1 MGGTLNP
8 LIAAYNANQNAQAPA
23 LGTSIGVA
31 LPSSAPSV
39 GPSLGTPLVTQ
50 APPTQTQA
58 DQTERNR
65 LINTGSGL
73 DQISNPLLRGIART
87 ADIVGSVFAPNLA
100 QFIPGTTLHHQ
111 LLVNQATNN
120 VEKDQAAD
128 DQSAQIQ
135 QRQALAQ
142 QEEAKA
148 SQLTDPQK
156 AVDPSKTVQTDDGVY
171 QLNPVTGKYDI
182 RVGDTVQ
189 KPAKPVP
196 IEQQAYDF
204 AIKSGK
210 NPLDAYAAVYG
221 AKNTK
226 TDNLPEQYL
235 EAQQSGDTVKA
246 DLIRKTIQDT
256 QTAPKIT
263 VLNAAAA
270 NRADAAAT
278 KADTTKTAKLS
289 SDEQKRADLA
299 QNMNENINALEDIAN
314 RRPDLFG
321 PVAGRLT
328 DAKTALGTSDPDIA
342 QLQVIKHQLG
352 MVAQGAH
359 GMRSAQGVESAAN
372 SLTNGYHNSPEATK
386 AALEAARSSVK
397 TFLSDANNPGQSRG
411 EGNPPAMVRALD
423 PNGVLHEAPAGTPLP
438 AGWKAQ

>member
-182 RVGDTVQ
+182 GVGDPEQ

-204 AIKSGK
+204 AIKSDK

-386 AALEAARSSVK
+386 
-397 TFLSDANNPGQSRG
+397 
-411 EGNPPAMVRALD
+411 
-423 PNGVLHEAPAGTPLP
+423 
-438 AGWKAQ
+438 